1 MNKLD
6 CALCVCTATHSFP
19 ASIKSKWLIPLLC
32 LWTLL
37 SPCIKTSP
45 PQRVSATGPHIKHVT
60 TPHHMYVPVCC
71 PGDRWQIEMKA
82 GRSCTLFKCYSTSTW
97 IQIPP
102 MLTCWHHA
110 DMLRLLVVCFK
121 PMKSFMNK
129 VILVILLKRVSL
141 FDYRGTPLML
151 SQIWC
156 FQFLSP
162 NTCLWPSCLH
172 VVLWKGHWVNLQR
185 TRASVTASE
194 AFFKPQP
201 QFMLNHILS
210 ARNSVKP

>member
-1 MNKLD
+1 MSQHHIT
-6 CALCVCTATHSFP
+6 CMCRCVA
-19 ASIKSKWLIPLLC
+19 
-32 LWTLL
+32 
-37 SPCIKTSP
+37 
-45 PQRVSATGPHIKHVT
+45 QVT
-60 TPHHMYVPVCC
+60 
-71 PGDRWQIEMKA
+71 GDRSRWKQDVPAHSLSVILPPLE
-82 GRSCTLFKCYSTSTW
+82 FKSHPCWHADIT
-97 IQIPP
+97 
-102 MLTCWHHA
+102 LTCWGFSSSVSS
-110 DMLRLLVVCFK
+110 LWSLLWIKWFW
-121 PMKSFMNK
+121 SFS
-129 VILVILLKRVSL
+129 LKRVSL

-194 AFFKPQP
+194 AFSKPQP

-210 ARNSVKP
+210 ARNTVKP